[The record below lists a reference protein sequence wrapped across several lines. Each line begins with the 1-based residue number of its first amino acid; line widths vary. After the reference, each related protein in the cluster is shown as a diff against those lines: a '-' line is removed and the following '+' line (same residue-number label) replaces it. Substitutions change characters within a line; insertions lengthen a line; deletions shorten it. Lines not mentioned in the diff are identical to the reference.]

1 MFLNC
6 ITVTLPE
13 IVTDPM
19 DDTIMLVTNNFNYS
33 LTCEAFGAVSYDW
46 ERQSGS
52 IPPNTAGVNTST
64 LTFINLTPQDA
75 GSYRCVATNPSGS
88 SASNYAQLAI
98 QGKLMELQREN
109 KQIRA
114 YKLNKV
120 KYTENVVYL
129 INCSNLQWIE
139 SPKECRHGVITDL
152 DL

>member
-1 MFLNC
+1 MF
-6 ITVTLPE
+6 TVTLPE

-52 IPPNTAGVNTST
+52 IPPNTAGINTST

-88 SASNYAQLAI
+88 SVSSYAQLTI
-98 QGKLMELQREN
+98 QGKGG
-109 KQIRA
+109 KGPDQINQSCSCYQLPGLLISA
-114 YKLNKV
+114 YL
-120 KYTENVVYL
+120 Y
-129 INCSNLQWIE
+129 
-139 SPKECRHGVITDL
+139 
-152 DL
+152 